1 MLLWALEVKA
11 KYYKNNKYILFQS
24 LSENTALGTP
34 LLSRFDIIL
43 VLLDTYDENWDDMV
57 ASYILDGRNVSSK
70 YLK

>member
-1 MLLWALEVKA
+1 MLPWALEVKA
-11 KYYKNNKYILFQS
+11 KYYKNNEYILFQS

-43 VLLDTYDENWDDMV
+43 VLLDSYDENWDDMV
-57 ASYILDGRNVSSK
+57 ASYILDGRNVPSK